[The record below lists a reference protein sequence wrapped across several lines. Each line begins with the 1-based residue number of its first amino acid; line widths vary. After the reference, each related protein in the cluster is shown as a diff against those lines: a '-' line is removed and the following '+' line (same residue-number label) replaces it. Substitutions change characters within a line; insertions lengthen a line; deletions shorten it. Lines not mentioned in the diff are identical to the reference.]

1 MALMSHAYFIYF
13 KIVIM
18 KNKNFILVSIVLV
31 CASCF
36 REESI
41 IKETNNR
48 IVRKVTISD
57 FTKSRVLNSKKFSSI
72 NLLTPKRILNLKD
85 YVVVSEVKNDILIS
99 IISKETGE
107 IEFKVGVSGKGP
119 GELRYV
125 WTLLNDINEENSFW
139 AYQIVEKRLSKF
151 QVPSEGAL
159 SSEEYSLRENGVQY
173 LYIDWINENNF
184 IAVDVENDDK
194 YVELNLR
201 GEKINSSQLWSDLI
215 YQEIPPRN
223 IADLFQ
229 GTFRGKGDGS
239 YFALASIDVDHIEII
254 NRKTEKTISIFGP
267 IQHLPEFSID
277 YSPGYPMLARN
288 RETAIYCYLNI
299 FFGEEKIYGFYSG
312 HSSEKINNFG
322 KVFGEQIFVFDL
334 EGNPLEHYVLDQSIC
349 DFTVDE
355 KTRTI
360 YGITIDENPF
370 IVQFKF

>member
-1 MALMSHAYFIYF
+1 
-13 KIVIM
+13 M
-18 KNKNFILVSIVLV
+18 KNKFFILVSIILV
-31 CASCF
+31 SASCF

-57 FTKSRVLNSKKFSSI
+57 FKKSRVLNSKKFASV
-72 NLLTPKRILNLKD
+72 NLLTPNCILNLKD
-85 YVVVSEVKNDILIS
+85 YVVVSETKNDTLIS
-99 IISKETGE
+99 IISKEKGE
-107 IEFKVGVSGKGP
+107 IVFNVGASGNGP

-139 AYQIVEKRLSKF
+139 TYQIVEKRLSKF

-173 LYIDWINENNF
+173 LYIDWINEDNF

-239 YFALASIDVDHIEII
+239 YFALASLFVDHIEII
-254 NRKTEKTISIFGP
+254 NRKSDKTISIFGP

-277 YSPGYPMLARN
+277 YSPGYPMLARKM
-288 RETAIYCYLNI
+288 ETLKYCYLNL
-299 FFGEEKIYGFYSG
+299 FFGDEKIYGFYSG
-312 HSSEKINNFG
+312 YSLERINNFG
-322 KVFGEQIFVFDL
+322 NVFGEQIFVFDL
-334 EGNPLEHYVLDQSIC
+334 EGNPMEHYVLDQSIS

-355 KTRTI
+355 KNRTI